1 MDKIKITFEKSK
13 ISAVVELYSEKCPKN
28 ISNLMQILPITIK
41 AVHGKW
47 GGNEIWF
54 LLDNFKKYEPENETF
69 LPSIGEIMLVPQ
81 KYGVCFDLWYD
92 RGWCCGPNGFVQGS
106 AVGKIVENLPEFAR
120 EAAKLCTEGSQNV
133 KIERI

>member
-69 LPSIGEIMLVPQ
+69 LPSM
-81 KYGVCFDLWYD
+81 GVSI
-92 RGWCCGPNGFVQGS
+92 RS
-106 AVGKIVENLPEFAR
+106 
-120 EAAKLCTEGSQNV
+120 
-133 KIERI
+133 